1 MATTIDPAGGGAP
14 VDTAEAT
21 EPAPEATAR
30 PGRMRHMPALD
41 GMRGLFVIIGPLAY
55 HFAPYWIP
63 GGILGID
70 LFFVL
75 SSFLIFSLALHEWDR
90 SGRFDVGSYAS
101 RRVRRLFPALILC
114 FVGTAFFTAFF
125 LDTAQIPKWTGGITS
140 AMSYVANWKEIFG
153 GTSYFDASQ
162 YSNPQPFRH
171 VWSFAIEEQFYLF
184 VPIFLIVCMK
194 WLNKKVM
201 LAICVVGAVASAVWM
216 AMVFDPSNAQT
227 LSRAYYG
234 TDTRAFA
241 LLLGIAMAI
250 VCHWYGAPRTKW
262 GHWVTQLM
270 GLIATA
276 VFLYLMFT
284 TSEKTTW
291 LFADG
296 GFFLVAILAIFM
308 TRAVSMPTGWL
319 HWIYENKFLMWAGR
333 IGFGLYLYH
342 WLVYIAVDSDKSAD
356 HPGLNNPRDFIL
368 GFGLTFLI
376 AWLSYKFI
384 EKPFIKGRWPGWKL
398 AAGLGGG
405 IIIALSL
412 LLYANA
418 VRRPTSVPL
427 NDATGGQVTP
437 VAMGNGSQCISPPG
451 SDPVKVLVV
460 GDSVMVQMAQA
471 LRDWCAQNPG
481 QIAIFSDAHIGCGT
495 TRGGEKRYE
504 EGPGSMGDVCA
515 TWADP
520 VDPQV
525 VADPEVVSWVTAV
538 QAFQPD
544 VVFSYGSSWDTI
556 DRKVPAAGINDWEK
570 PGDPAYD
577 AYISSEYTQAIDIL
591 TAKGATLA
599 WMISPHLDRTSP
611 FNAPERTDRLNEL
624 VDPIV
629 DGTPNH
635 VYIDYPSYLGPTG
648 GSKDKATRDDG
659 VHIRADQLQTVAD
672 WLAPQLIAAGRSG
685 QATATTVASGSN

>member
-1 MATTIDPAGGGAP
+1 MATTIDPLGGSTTVETVEP
-14 VDTAEAT
+14 VEDV
-21 EPAPEATAR
+21 PK

-101 RRVRRLFPALILC
+101 RRVRRLFPALILT
-114 FVGTAFFTAFF
+114 FIGTAFVAAFI
-125 LDTAQIPKWTGGITS
+125 LPVAQIPKWTGGITS

-184 VPIFLIVCMK
+184 VPFFLIVCMR

-201 LAICVVGAVASAVWM
+201 LGICIVGAVASAVWM
-216 AMVFDPSNAQT
+216 SVLFDPSNPQT
-227 LSRAYYG
+227 ISRAYYG

-262 GHWVTQLM
+262 GHWATQLM
-270 GLIATA
+270 GLLSTA
-276 VFLYLMFT
+276 AFIYLMLT
-284 TSEKTTW
+284 TSEKTAW
-291 LFADG
+291 LFESG
-296 GFFLVAILAIFM
+296 GFFLVAILSIFM

-319 HWIYENKFLMWAGR
+319 HWIYENRFLRWAGR
-333 IGFGLYLYH
+333 LGFGLYLYH
-342 WLVYIAVDSDKSAD
+342 WLVYIAVDSDRSPDK
-356 HPGLNNPRDFIL
+356 PGLNNARDMIL

-384 EKPFIKGRWPGWKL
+384 ERPFIKGRWPGWKL
-398 AAGLGGG
+398 AAGLGAG
-405 IIIALSL
+405 ITIALAL
-412 LLYANA
+412 LLYANT
-418 VRRPTSVPL
+418 VRTPTASA
-427 NDATGGQVTP
+427 NGGIDVAGAGTTP
-437 VAMGNGSQCISPPG
+437 VALGNGSQCVTPPG
-451 SDPVKVLVV
+451 SNPVRVLVV

-471 LRDWCAQNPG
+471 LKDWCAQNPG
-481 QIAIFSDAHIGCGT
+481 QIEIFNEAHLGCGT

-520 VDPQV
+520 VDAGAMTSP
-525 VADPEVVSWVTAV
+525 DVVSWMTAV
-538 QAFQPD
+538 DTYRPD
-544 VVFSYGSSWDTI
+544 VVLSYGSSWDTI
-556 DRKVPAAGINDWEK
+556 DRKVPGVGDGDWMK
-570 PGDPAYD
+570 PGDAPYD
-577 AYISSEYTQAIDIL
+577 AYITSEYSKAVDIL
-591 TAKGATLA
+591 TARGASLA
-599 WMISPHLDRTSP
+599 WIISPHLNRESP
-611 FNAPERTDRLNEL
+611 FNAPERTDRINEL
-624 VDPIV
+624 VLPLV
-629 DGTPNH
+629 AATPRH
-635 VYIDYPSYLGPTG
+635 EFIDYPGFLGPAG
-648 GSKDKATRDDG
+648 GEQDKAIRDDG
-659 VHIRADQLQTVAD
+659 VHVRADQLQTVAG
-672 WLAPQLIAAGRSG
+672 WLAPQLIAAGRSAG
-685 QATATTVASGSN
+685 VPEGSPQPTAN

>member
-1 MATTIDPAGGGAP
+1 MATTIDPVGSEPTVEP
-14 VDTAEAT
+14 VES
-21 EPAPEATAR
+21 EQPPAK

-114 FVGTAFFTAFF
+114 FVATALWTAFF
-125 LDTAQIPKWTGGITS
+125 LDKSQIAKWTGGITA

-153 GTSYFDASQ
+153 GVSYFDASQ

-201 LAICVVGAVASAVWM
+201 LAVAVIGAVVSAIWM
-216 AMVFDPSNAQT
+216 AMIFDPTNPQT

-250 VCHWYGAPRTKW
+250 VCHWYGDPRSRW
-262 GHWVTQLM
+262 GHWMTQFM
-270 GLIATA
+270 GLIATG

-284 TSEKTTW
+284 TSEKTQW

-296 GFFLVAILAIFM
+296 GFFLVAILAVFM
-308 TRAVSMPTGWL
+308 TRAVSMPKGWL

-342 WLVYIAVDSDKSAD
+342 WLVYIAVDSDKSPDA
-356 HPGLNNPRDFIL
+356 PGLNSPRDMIL

-376 AWLSYKFI
+376 AWLSYKYI

-398 AAGLGGG
+398 AAGLGAG
-405 IIIALSL
+405 IILALGL
-412 LLYANA
+412 LLYANT
-418 VRRPTSVPL
+418 VRRPSAVAL
-427 NDATGGQVTP
+427 ADATGGQTTSVS
-437 VAMGNGSQCISPPG
+437 MGNGSQCVAPPG

-481 QIAIFSDAHIGCGT
+481 QIVVFSDAHIGCGT
-495 TRGGEKRYE
+495 TRGGEKRYDA
-504 EGPGSMGDVCA
+504 GPGSMGDVCA

-520 VDPQV
+520 TDPQV
-525 VADPEVVSWVTAV
+525 VADPEVVSWVTSV
-538 QAFQPD
+538 DSFRPD
-544 VVFSYGSSWDTI
+544 VVFTYASSWDAI
-556 DRKVPAAGINDWEK
+556 DRKVPSVGITDWEK
-570 PGDPAYD
+570 PGDPQYD
-577 AYISSEYTQAIDIL
+577 AYLKSEYSDAISIL
-591 TAKGATLA
+591 TARGASLA
-599 WMISPHLDRTSP
+599 WMISPYLNRPDPANSP
-611 FNAPERTDRLNEL
+611 DRTDRMNEITL
-624 VDPIV
+624 PMVEALQR
-629 DGTPNH
+629 H
-635 VYIDYPSYLGPTG
+635 ALIDYPGYLGPLG
-648 GSKDKATRDDG
+648 GDKERLTRDDG
-659 VHIRADQLQTVAD
+659 THVRADQLQNVAS
-672 WLAPQLIAAGRSG
+672 WLAPQLIAAGRSQG
-685 QATATTVASGSN
+685 VPSDSAPAPSN